1 MPRCICDSTP
11 STPTGGGAGRGGG
24 RTIPLSC
31 GFSGLAAL
39 SQVYSEVLLPWPP
52 WPPGPPSSSDLG
64 GLWLLFILSPVEFS
78 WWAHSSTWAPGL
90 QEAEGPGSV
99 GVCVCLCVCLCPCE
113 QCSPFRV
120 CFVLGL
126 WPVSPRERSP
136 GLRAPGAHSRG
147 PRVQLGAPG
156 PAGAGAAAPILLPEC
171 RHQLL
176 KTGAPA

>member
-1 MPRCICDSTP
+1 MPGCICDSTA

-31 GFSGLAAL
+31 GFSGRAPL

-78 WWAHSSTWAPGL
+78 RWAHSSMWAPGL
-90 QEAEGPGSV
+90 QEAEAPGSV

-113 QCSPFRV
+113 QGSPFGSVSCWDSGQCHPDRGAQGCVLQVHTLGGPV
-120 CFVLGL
+120 CSWVPLSQQVLGL
-126 WPVSPRERSP
+126 QRPPFSLS
-136 GLRAPGAHSRG
+136 
-147 PRVQLGAPG
+147 
-156 PAGAGAAAPILLPEC
+156 AAASS
-171 RHQLL
+171 
-176 KTGAPA
+176 